1 MNHIKKL
8 LENIQ
13 ALSVNVRHYMH
24 KQISI
29 LDLDITYEMVKV
41 LFLLDEHKAMNQQHI
56 ADLTLKNKASL
67 TSLIDNMQK
76 RNLVIRTEDSVDR
89 RNKIITMTST
99 GEDTLKIVKP
109 VLKKLFE
116 DLYQDISIEEIEI
129 MNKAMLKMSKVVE

>member
-24 KQISI
+24 KQIAI

-41 LFLLDEHKAMNQQHI
+41 LFLLDEHKAMNQQYI

-76 RNLVIRTEDSVDR
+76 RDLVIRTEDAEDR

-99 GEDTLKIVKP
+99 GEDTLRIVKP
-109 VLKKLFE
+109 VLKQLFE
-116 DLYQDISIEEIEI
+116 DLYKDISSEEIEI

>member
-1 MNHIKKL
+1 MQNIKSL

-24 KQISI
+24 KQIAI

-41 LFLLDEHKAMNQQHI
+41 LFLLNDNESMNQQQI
-56 ADLTLKNKASL
+56 ADLSLKNKASL

-76 RNLVIRTEDSVDR
+76 RDLVNRTEDSADR
-89 RNKIITMTST
+89 RNKIITLTSN
-99 GEDTLKIVKP
+99 GKETLKTVRP

-116 DLYQDISIEEIEI
+116 DLYQDISSEEIEI
-129 MNKAMLKMSKVVE
+129 MNKAMLKMSKVIE

>member
-1 MNHIKKL
+1 MENVKKL

-41 LFLLDEHKAMNQQHI
+41 LFLLADHKAMNQQLI

-76 RNLVIRTEDSVDR
+76 RNLVIRTEDVEDR
-89 RNKIITMTST
+89 RNKIITMTNT
-99 GEDTLKIVKP
+99 GEETLKIVKP
-109 VLKKLFE
+109 VLKKLFQE
-116 DLYQDISIEEIEI
+116 LYKDISSEEIDV
-129 MNKAMLKMSKVVE
+129 MNKAMLKMNKVVE